1 MASLRLLQTSPEHTK
16 AGTSLFPRGMQQQA
30 QRHPQPAR
38 VCAKSAT
45 GASARHLPQQRGAH
59 QLPFVLPRTG
69 SVPPRRQ
76 PVHQTAVFVV
86 PLPIHTTLAQKHAG
100 HNTHV
105 TPTETVLF
113 QLYDVDGD
121 GLVSV
126 GDVENLLRS
135 AAGESLTEEEVHK
148 LAVSGLDNQDSVD
161 YQGFALVCT
170 SNA

>member
-1 MASLRLLQTSPEHTK
+1 M
-16 AGTSLFPRGMQQQA
+16 
-30 QRHPQPAR
+30 
-38 VCAKSAT
+38 
-45 GASARHLPQQRGAH
+45 
-59 QLPFVLPRTG
+59 
-69 SVPPRRQ
+69 
-76 PVHQTAVFVV
+76 
-86 PLPIHTTLAQKHAG
+86 
-100 HNTHV
+100 
-105 TPTETVLF
+105 
-113 QLYDVDGD
+113 DGD